1 MLAKT
6 VYYYEQAIIA
16 FLVYREGLEIHG
28 QVLLWPFRDG
38 EGV

>member
-1 MLAKT
+1 MLAET
-6 VYYYEQAIIA
+6 VHYYEQAIIA

-28 QVLLWPFRDG
+28 QVLPWPFRDW